1 MRNSTIQLAVIS
13 IEYYYK
19 PEVSL
24 LFFICL
30 TKNFVWL
37 DNHRLVCRE
46 LSGLWET
53 VAALQKRVE
62 ELEHQEAAAA
72 EPPEFT
78 ATPTRGANLSAS
90 VLFSNYT
97 LFFWVLIREDTVE
110 AVEPVTVPGTY
121 R

>member
-1 MRNSTIQLAVIS
+1 MV
-13 IEYYYK
+13 
-19 PEVSL
+19 
-24 LFFICL
+24 F
-30 TKNFVWL
+30 
-37 DNHRLVCRE
+37 RE

-97 LFFWVLIREDTVE
+97 LGIFLG
-110 AVEPVTVPGTY
+110 PNS
-121 R
+121 